1 MASEPLK
8 QQRLG
13 AGEATWG
20 TREWESLAKSTHYP
34 LDIPGK
40 VNRGDRIRTCDLV
53 LPKHPRYQAAP
64 RPGLMSVA
72 GEGRGIAG
80 LGPRMVGWGLGAEA

>member
-1 MASEPLK
+1 MD
-8 QQRLG
+8 
-13 AGEATWG
+13 
-20 TREWESLAKSTHYP
+20 KSR
-34 LDIPGK
+34 K

-64 RPGLMSVA
+64 RPDYWIVA

-80 LGPRMVGWGLGAEA
+80 LGPRMVGLVLGAEA